1 MIEQYSIEQLIGKF
15 TLFVPEIQRDYVW
28 GAKDNIANVMI
39 PFLKTLD
46 YNLKDDSKYNIGF
59 LYSYKNSN
67 IDNYIIDGQQRFTT
81 IVLLLYVLSVQD
93 SNKYSDFCTLLGVD
107 KPTMHFSYNVRPQTE
122 TFLRRLFI
130 SKMIT
135 RRDISNQTWY
145 MSEYDDDMSVMSMIN
160 AVDSICSILS
170 DLHYITF
177 DKILQQVYFWYFN
190 VDETSQGEE
199 LYITMNSRGQKLT
212 EAEQLKPYLFDQ
224 WQNNK
229 QHSDD
234 KHDYGKLWDD
244 WEEIFYSQK
253 RDQDISSVDIA
264 MNTFLRVVYEME
276 TEKECNDGVPV
287 RNDVLSLHL
296 IYRYMNAMLDYGQ
309 SEWPKLL
316 SGDKSYRPQ
325 LLLKALIANGL
336 KPRHIEQDTGRVLR
350 VFTNIVTR
358 RKYNIK
364 HSELLVF
371 LKSFSK
377 SSSSLYDFILENPT
391 LSSTVFDEHELIKI
405 KIYKFFEN
413 QPQIQHQIELAF
425 AENESMKVWRGNI
438 KPLIE
443 WSLSEDATISSFN
456 FNVFRTYAK
465 KFETLFA
472 DNLLTRDEMDVTRR
486 ALLAFGLH
494 DYPRIFKGYTNTSFA
509 YDAED
514 WHKLFLDEENI
525 PKLKTFFDLYDN
537 DESLLQLINN
547 YNARDE
553 YSDFVHIPELLKFCH
568 QKRIQWWWGSIYLI
582 SETNANSA
590 HANIH
595 TYKYYL
601 SRKESLI
608 FDNWSRPE
616 FYKWEKS
623 CMCFNC
629 NVHNIAIDILWNG
642 GSKNNQMAIEVFM
655 RVDNNESIEQF
666 LMPLLS
672 MEGYHWTGGRY
683 AYYFD
688 CPDEEYEA
696 FSLMDQNIKA
706 IIDFINSRFNH

>member
-39 PFLKTLD
+39 PFLKSLD
-46 YNLKDDSKYNIGF
+46 YNLKNDSKYNIGF

-93 SNKYSDFCTLLGVD
+93 SNKYSDFCTLIGVD

-135 RRDISNQTWY
+135 KRDISNQTWY

-276 TEKECNDGVPV
+276 TEKECIDGVPV

-296 IYRYMNAMLDYGQ
+296 IYRYMNAMLDYGK

-316 SGDKSYRPQ
+316 SEDKSYRPQ

-350 VFTNIVTR
+350 IFTNIVTR
-358 RKYNIK
+358 RKYNIT
-364 HSELLVF
+364 HRELLVF

-425 AENESMKVWRGNI
+425 AENESIKVWRGNI

-472 DNLLTRDEMDVTRR
+472 DNLLTSDEMDVTRR

-494 DYPRIFKGYTNTSFA
+494 DYPRIFNGYTNTSFA

-514 WHKLFLDEENI
+514 WHKLFLDDENI
-525 PKLKTFFDLYDN
+525 PKLKTFLDLYDSN
-537 DESLLQLINN
+537 ESLLQLINN
-547 YNARDE
+547 FNARDE

-568 QKRIQWWWGSIYLI
+568 QKKIQWWWDTIYLI
-582 SETNANSA
+582 SGTNANSA

-601 SRKESLI
+601 SRKNSLC
-608 FDNWSRPE
+608 FDNWINPD
-616 FYKWEKS
+616 FYYWGNTCVSFDCKL
-623 CMCFNC
+623 
-629 NVHNIAIDILWNG
+629 HNIAIDILWNG
-642 GSKNNQMAIEVFM
+642 GPKNNQMAIEAFM
-655 RVDNNESIEQF
+655 RNEKPDRIEHF
-666 LMPLLS
+666 LKPLLDLD
-672 MEGYHWTGGRY
+672 GYLWNGERY

-688 CPDEEYEA
+688 GPSDETKA
-696 FSLMDQNIKA
+696 FFLMDEKIKI

>member
-1 MIEQYSIEQLIGKF
+1 M
-15 TLFVPEIQRDYVW
+15 
-28 GAKDNIANVMI
+28 
-39 PFLKTLD
+39 
-46 YNLKDDSKYNIGF
+46 
-59 LYSYKNSN
+59 
-67 IDNYIIDGQQRFTT
+67 
-81 IVLLLYVLSVQD
+81 
-93 SNKYSDFCTLLGVD
+93 D
-107 KPTMHFSYNVRPQTE
+107 K
-122 TFLRRLFI
+122 
-130 SKMIT
+130 
-135 RRDISNQTWY
+135 
-145 MSEYDDDMSVMSMIN
+145 
-160 AVDSICSILS
+160 A
-170 DLHYITF
+170 
-177 DKILQQVYFWYFN
+177 
-190 VDETSQGEE
+190 
-199 LYITMNSRGQKLT
+199 
-212 EAEQLKPYLFDQ
+212 
-224 WQNNK
+224 
-229 QHSDD
+229 
-234 KHDYGKLWDD
+234 
-244 WEEIFYSQK
+244 
-253 RDQDISSVDIA
+253 
-264 MNTFLRVVYEME
+264 
-276 TEKECNDGVPV
+276 
-287 RNDVLSLHL
+287 
-296 IYRYMNAMLDYGQ
+296 
-309 SEWPKLL
+309 
-316 SGDKSYRPQ
+316 Q

-391 LSSTVFDEHELIKI
+391 LSSSVFDEHELIKI

-456 FNVFRTYAK
+456 FNVFRAYAK
-465 KFETLFA
+465 KFETLFT
-472 DNLLTRDEMDVTRR
+472 DNQLTSDKMDVTRR

-494 DYPRIFKGYTNTSFA
+494 NYPRIFNGYTNTSFA

-514 WHKLFLDEENI
+514 WHKLFLDDENI
-525 PKLKTFFDLYDN
+525 PKLKTFLDLYDN

-547 YNARDE
+547 HNARDE

-623 CMCFNC
+623 CMYFNC
-629 NVHNIAIDILWNG
+629 NVHNIAIDIIWNG
-642 GSKNNQMAIEVFM
+642 GPQNNQMAIEVFL
-655 RVDNNESIEQF
+655 RVDNNERIEHF
-666 LMPLLS
+666 LMPLLN

-688 CPDEEYEA
+688 CPDDEYEA